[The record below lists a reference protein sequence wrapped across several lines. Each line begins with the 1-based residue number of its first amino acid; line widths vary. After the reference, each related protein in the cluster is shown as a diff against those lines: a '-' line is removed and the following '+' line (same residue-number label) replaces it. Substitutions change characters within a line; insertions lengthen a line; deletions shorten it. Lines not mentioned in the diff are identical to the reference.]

1 MLNKV
6 KEMGSTIGKKVVKNK
21 KKIAIVAGGVAVGA
35 YGVFVYKNIKGTE
48 KLIIEGAKGTYSL
61 LNCRDGGQI
70 LCDKGWAIF
79 TDGIIDNRD
88 VIIDALNHTIL

>member
-35 YGVFVYKNIKGTE
+35 YGVFVYKNVKGVE
-48 KLIIEGAKGTYSL
+48 KLVVEGAKGTYKL
-61 LNCRDGGQI
+61 FNFRDGSQMLDGG
-70 LCDKGWAIF
+70 KW
-79 TDGIIDNRD
+79 GIISSEM
-88 VIIDALNHTIL
+88 IDIEAVMDAITHI